1 MSIMTIDKIKMNA
14 TAKDKYEAIRMAGQI
29 LLDAGHITTEYIDK
43 MLEREE
49 IVSTYIGNGLAIPH
63 GTKES
68 KTLVQSTGISIVQF
82 PQGVDFGEE
91 KAYMVIGIAAQGG
104 DHMEI
109 LTSIAVVCA
118 EEENMDKLR
127 NAVIPQEIIDLFES
141 ELEL

>member
-1 MSIMTIDKIKMNA
+1 MTIDKIKMNA

>member
-14 TAKDKYEAIRMAGQI
+14 TAKDKYEAINMAGQI
-29 LLDAGHITTEYIDK
+29 LLDAGHITSEYIDK

-68 KTLVQSTGISIVQF
+68 KMLVQSTGISIVQF

-109 LTSIAVVCA
+109 LTNIAVVCA
-118 EEENMDKLR
+118 EEENMEKLR
-127 NAVIPQEIIDLFES
+127 NAVTAEEIIDLFES

>member
-29 LLDAGHITTEYIDK
+29 LLDAGHITSEYIDK

-127 NAVIPQEIIDLFES
+127 NTVTAQEIIDLFES

>member
-29 LLDAGHITTEYIDK
+29 LLDAGHITSEYIDK

-68 KTLVQSTGISIVQF
+68 KMLVQSTGISIVQF

-109 LTSIAVVCA
+109 LTNIAVVCA
-118 EEENMDKLR
+118 EEENMEKLR
-127 NAVIPQEIIDLFES
+127 NAVTAQEIIDLFES

>member
-29 LLDAGHITTEYIDK
+29 LLDAGYITSEYIDK

-127 NAVIPQEIIDLFES
+127 NAVAPQEIIDLFES

>member
-1 MSIMTIDKIKMNA
+1 MSIMTIDKVKMNA

-29 LLDAGHITTEYIDK
+29 LLDAGHISSEYIDK

-68 KTLVQSTGISIVQF
+68 KTLIQSTGISIVQF

-118 EEENMDKLR
+118 EEESMDKLR
-127 NAVIPQEIIDLFES
+127 NAVTPQEIIDLFES

>member
-29 LLDAGHITTEYIDK
+29 LLDAGHITSEYIDK

-82 PQGVDFGEE
+82 PQGVDFGKE

-127 NAVIPQEIIDLFES
+127 NAVTAQEIIDLFES

>member
-118 EEENMDKLR
+118 EEKNMEKLR
-127 NAVIPQEIIDLFES
+127 NAVAPQEIIDLFES

>member
-29 LLDAGHITTEYIDK
+29 LLGAGHITSEYIDK

-118 EEENMDKLR
+118 EEENMDTLR
-127 NAVIPQEIIDLFES
+127 NAVTAQEIIDLFES

>member
-1 MSIMTIDKIKMNA
+1 MSIMSIDKVKMNA

-29 LLDAGHITTEYIDK
+29 LLDAGHITSEYIDK

-68 KTLVQSTGISIVQF
+68 KTLIQSTGISIIQF

-109 LTSIAVVCA
+109 LTGIAMVFA

-127 NAVIPQEIIDLFES
+127 NAVTPQEIIDLFES
-141 ELEL
+141 EMEL

>member
-29 LLDAGHITTEYIDK
+29 LLDAGHITSEYIDK

-127 NAVIPQEIIDLFES
+127 NAVTEQEIIDLFES

>member
-127 NAVIPQEIIDLFES
+127 NAATPQDIIDLFES

>member
-29 LLDAGHITTEYIDK
+29 LLDAGHITSEYIDK

-104 DHMEI
+104 DHIEI